1 MTPMLKGLIRLLG
14 FFTKELNKVRR
25 QPRLM
30 LSLILGPFL
39 ILLLFGLGYQ
49 ATPRLR
55 AVLVIPD
62 ALAQEM
68 DVSAIQ
74 YAASLTYDVIQ
85 VTSDENAAHALLQT
99 RQADVV
105 EIIPADVRERLE
117 LGQAAPVEFLYSEI
131 NPLNETWIQSLGYAQ
146 VNEMNKALLVQTATQ
161 VQQEARTNQA
171 WVGQVRQEL
180 DALSADSNE
189 NDLAQSRDSIQRLRA
204 LVNVMIASPLLA
216 AQLTANGQD
225 PEQTKTELTALA
237 SDLDAMDASI
247 ANHTFAQEQTRL
259 TSVRDRVARFE
270 TLLDNFSRMP
280 ATVLVSP
287 LVPTY
292 ENAQGQALTLAT
304 FYAPAVLAL
313 ILQHIAVTLGALSL
327 VRERLLGAVE
337 LFDVAPV
344 SSRQVLLGKYLA
356 YVLFIGILGV
366 VLTVAMSWMQ
376 VPFRGDAGAFIG
388 ILALLVIASLGIG
401 FLISTVSK
409 SDTQAVQ
416 LSMLMLL
423 LSIFFSGFFLPLENF
438 WLPVRALGY
447 AMPITPGIL
456 ALQDVMLRGT
466 IPAWWLWLLL
476 GGATLVTFLIV
487 NLFAAR
493 QLRFAR

>member
-1 MTPMLKGLIRLLG
+1 MFKGFIRLLA
-14 FFTKELNKVRR
+14 FFTKELNEVRR

-30 LSLILGPFL
+30 LALILGPFL

-55 AVLVIPD
+55 AVLVIPK
-62 ALAQEM
+62 ALAQQM

-74 YAASLTYDVIQ
+74 YAASLTYNVVQ
-85 VTSDENAAHALLQT
+85 VTHDENAAKALLQA

-105 EIIPADVRERLE
+105 EIIPADVQTRLAS
-117 LGQAAPVEFLYSEI
+117 GQAAPVKFLYAEI
-131 NPLNETWIQSLGYAQ
+131 NPLNEAWIQSLGYAQ

-161 VQQEARTNQA
+161 VQQNARANQA
-171 WVGQVRQEL
+171 WVGEVRQEL
-180 DALSADSNE
+180 DALSANSSDAE
-189 NDLAQSRDSIQRLRA
+189 LTHSRDSIQRLRA
-204 LVNVMIASPLLA
+204 LVNVMVASPLLA
-216 AQLTANGQD
+216 AQVASNGAD
-225 PEQTKTELTALA
+225 PAQTQTELTALGN
-237 SDLDAMDASI
+237 DLDALDASI
-247 ANHTFAQEQTRL
+247 TAHTFAQEQARL
-259 TSVRDRVARFE
+259 QAVRDRVAQFE
-270 TLLDNFSRMP
+270 TLLKNFSETP

-287 LVPTY
+287 LMPTY
-292 ENAQGQALTLAT
+292 ENAQGQVLTLAT

-356 YVLFIGILGV
+356 YVLFIGILGG
-366 VLTVAMSWMQ
+366 VLALAMSWMQ
-376 VPFRGDAGAFIG
+376 VPFRGDTGAFVG
-388 ILALLVIASLGIG
+388 VLALLVIASLGIG

-456 ALQDVMLRGT
+456 ALQDVMLRGVM
-466 IPAWWLWLLL
+466 PALWIWLLL
-476 GGATLVTFLIV
+476 GGVTLVTFLIA

-493 QLRFAR
+493 QLKFAR